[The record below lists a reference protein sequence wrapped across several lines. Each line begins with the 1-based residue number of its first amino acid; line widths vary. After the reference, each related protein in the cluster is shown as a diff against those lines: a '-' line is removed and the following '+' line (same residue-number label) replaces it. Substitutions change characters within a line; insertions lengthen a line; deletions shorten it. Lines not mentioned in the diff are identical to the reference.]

1 MEQRHRR
8 ETAELEKTNAGE
20 LAAYRDHIAQRMK
33 EIADERQIQEN
44 DLLTSHNKELQ
55 DTRKVLEAEFSTKVK
70 ESSDLLN
77 LRTMEQHM
85 VKQKA

>member
-1 MEQRHRR
+1 
-8 ETAELEKTNAGE
+8 
-20 LAAYRDHIAQRMK
+20 MK
-33 EIADERQIQEN
+33 EIADEGQRQEN
-44 DLLTSHNKELQ
+44 ELLAKHKQELQ
-55 DTRKVLEAEFSTKVK
+55 DTRKELEAELSTKVK